1 MLCKREVVDGI
12 GCIHVEGL
20 YDSVAAFFTILFA
33 NWFVGNGTWAIVI
46 VVLGARP
53 RIVDCLHLEDNLEGC
68 VEHFVKSFLLFS
80 GAHDKALEGVLLG
93 GLLDLLVAD
102 A

>member
-1 MLCKREVVDGI
+1 MVYGI

-20 YDSVAAFFTILFA
+20 YDSVAAFSTILVFS
-33 NWFVGNGTWAIVI
+33 NWFGDGTWAIVI